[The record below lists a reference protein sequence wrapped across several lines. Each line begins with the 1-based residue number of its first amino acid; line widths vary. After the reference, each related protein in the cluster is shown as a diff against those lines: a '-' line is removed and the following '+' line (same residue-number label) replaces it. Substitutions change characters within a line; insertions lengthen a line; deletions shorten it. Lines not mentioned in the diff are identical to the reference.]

1 MQKPR
6 LHLLLAALI
15 AFVVGLGLPEVHSA
29 EGKGDNDVIAK
40 VEKTLHVLIKALVAN
55 DYAAFITPGTKDLST
70 RISDQRFALMREDAA
85 ASLKNG
91 YTVAFDIE
99 VPEGGGSI
107 GYHWKITPRKGDELH
122 AILVLKGDKVFDL
135 SLQ

>member
-15 AFVVGLGLPEVHSA
+15 TFVVGLGVPVVHSA
-29 EGKGDNDVIAK
+29 EGKGDKDKIAG
-40 VEKTLHVLIKALVAN
+40 VEKTLHVLIKALVVN
-55 DYAAFITPGTKDLST
+55 DYAAFIAPGTKDLSS
-70 RISDQRFALMREDAA
+70 RISEQRLALMREDTA

-99 VPEGGGSI
+99 VPEGDGSV
-107 GYHWKITPRKGDELH
+107 GYHWKITPKKGDELH
-122 AILVLKGDKVFDL
+122 AILVLKGGKVFDF